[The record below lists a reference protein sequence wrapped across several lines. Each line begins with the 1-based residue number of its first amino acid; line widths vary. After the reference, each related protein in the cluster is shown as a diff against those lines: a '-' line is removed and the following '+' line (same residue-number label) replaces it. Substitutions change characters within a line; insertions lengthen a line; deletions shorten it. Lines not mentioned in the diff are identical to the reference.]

1 MTLLYFSR
9 KQRIPGRASLDSLD
23 DRASASSHI
32 RTKPS
37 PTATTRE
44 TPAPATLTPRGLQSR
59 RSVPSF
65 LPSLQNTTT
74 LERHFSPGAIAIP
87 SSELNAAEPPDQ
99 DLPSALRPH
108 VNSVMPSSMAF
119 SETRT
124 LASGHSRSLNAAPR
138 LSEPKGID
146 ENRPRND
153 DVFLNIA
160 RTDLGRRDSLGRSDL
175 RRVSSPCLSSRP

>member
-1 MTLLYFSR
+1 MTLISFSR
-9 KQRIPGRASLDSLD
+9 QQRITGCASLDSLD

-44 TPAPATLTPRGLQSR
+44 TPASATLTSRGLQSR

-65 LPSLQNTTT
+65 LPSLQDTST
-74 LERHFSPGAIAIP
+74 LERHPSPGAIAI
-87 SSELNAAEPPDQ
+87 SSPKPNAAEPPEH

-138 LSEPKGID
+138 LSESKGID

-160 RTDLGRRDSLGRSDL
+160 RTEEGRRDSLGRSDF
-175 RRVSSPCLSSRP
+175 RRVSFSCLSSRP

>member
-1 MTLLYFSR
+1 MLAC
-9 KQRIPGRASLDSLD
+9 PD

-32 RTKPS
+32 RSKPS

-59 RSVPSF
+59 SVPSF
-65 LPSLQNTTT
+65 FPSLQDTTV
-74 LERHFSPGAIAIP
+74 ERHSSPGAIAIL
-87 SSELNAAEPPDQ
+87 SSEPNAAEPPDQ
-99 DLPSALRPH
+99 DLPSTLRPH

-138 LSEPKGID
+138 LSESKGID

-160 RTDLGRRDSLGRSDL
+160 RTDSGRRDSLGRSDF